1 MWDSLAQ
8 YRSQRRKE
16 MERLTREAELVER
29 LKAHPPLLARV
40 ESILSAVEN
49 EAGAVQEADAA
60 EQRLIDE
67 LRQLGRE
74 SLTAWAQHQVQKTT
88 EEARRAEGV
97 WREGK
102 KLCWHSTFGD
112 IAVDEPQLRC
122 DSHRL
127 RPFVQSARVHHRGCS
142 RPLQRAVTDFAADV
156 PFAQAM
162 DKLVEHYGVLLG
174 ESTIRRITEAHAR
187 RIHADTVLEQAWPTQ
202 AGAATV
208 IVEMDGGM
216 APLVEPVAHS
226 TDHRKYKQLR
236 WQEAK
241 LCLAHAAGS
250 TRLHVGGTLQ
260 GDVDDAGQHLFHCAR
275 QAGLGVHSRVHA
287 VGDGASWISAQ
298 VEVRFGAQGEYLVDF
313 YHVCEYLGAA
323 AAAIEPLPAARA
335 AWLDEQKQRLKT
347 RCADAVLATLA
358 PASGG
363 AAPRG
368 RKCPGAP
375 LPSLPE
381 SSVASTGLSTRYR
394 RWPADWFGRNRKCA
408 PLHRAGAPE
417 APRRLV
423 ARRQR

>member
-1 MWDSLAQ
+1 M
-8 YRSQRRKE
+8 
-16 MERLTREAELVER
+16 
-29 LKAHPPLLARV
+29 
-40 ESILSAVEN
+40 
-49 EAGAVQEADAA
+49 
-60 EQRLIDE
+60 
-67 LRQLGRE
+67 
-74 SLTAWAQHQVQKTT
+74 
-88 EEARRAEGV
+88 
-97 WREGK
+97 
-102 KLCWHSTFGD
+102 
-112 IAVDEPQLRC
+112 DEPQLRC

-226 TDHRKYKQLR
+226 ADHRKYKQLR

-298 VEVRFGAQGEYLVDF
+298 VEARFGAQGEYLVDF

-358 PASGG
+358 P
-363 AAPRG
+363 
-368 RKCPGAP
+368 
-375 LPSLPE
+375 
-381 SSVASTGLSTRYR
+381 
-394 RWPADWFGRNRKCA
+394 
-408 PLHRAGAPE
+408 HRE
-417 APRRLV
+417 APHLADENAPVRRCHRYLSHRLHCEF
-423 ARRQR
+423 RRKLDTDSSRSWTVIPRQAGH